1 MKKISILYPKKLGT
15 IAPEVYGHFSE
26 HIGGV
31 FYDGLWVGKDSKI
44 PNINGFRK
52 ETIEKLRAIN
62 PPVLRWP
69 GGCFAEVYNWRDG
82 IGENRP
88 VRRNWWTKHDGRY
101 EPNEVGTHEFIELCE
116 LIGAKP
122 YFAVNVTSITP
133 MEAWNWMD
141 YCLSPRGSTTLALE
155 REKNGHPEPFNIPF
169 WGIGNENW
177 GGGGNMSPE
186 SYALEY
192 RRFATLLQYTGFD
205 IELIAG
211 GANGA
216 DYNWTRGLAAS
227 LEKKRSIVDAMSFHY
242 YCSNKR
248 NGEID
253 PVNFT
258 EDQWYELFERA
269 ERIEDLICR
278 HHGTTMSYKMEDK
291 LKLVIDEWGCW
302 HAEGSGPSKGYNLFE
317 QQSTMRDAIV
327 AALTLNIFNRHC
339 DKIRMANVA
348 QVCNNIQSLFLTE
361 GEHCIVTPTYHV
373 FDFYKDH
380 QGAESLDTVV
390 ADNEDIKSRVSVS
403 ASVKDGKMLV
413 TLANYAI
420 DTACEVSLDLLG
432 ASVSGKG
439 SARILSADDVHAH
452 NTFDNPNAVA
462 PTECE
467 VDLSKPITVP
477 AGGIMAISVPVH
489 A

>member
-31 FYDGLWVGKDSKI
+31 FYDGLWVGKGSEI

-52 ETIEKLRAIN
+52 EAIEKLRAIN

-101 EPNEVGTHEFIELCE
+101 EPNEIGTHEFVELCE

-133 MEAWNWMD
+133 LEAWNWMD

-186 SYALEY
+186 SYAMEY
-192 RRFATLLQYTGFD
+192 RRFATLLKYTGFPV
-205 IELIAG
+205 ELIAG
-211 GANGA
+211 GANGG
-216 DYNWTRGLAAS
+216 DYAWTRGLAS
-227 LEKKRSIVDAMSFHY
+227 LLEKKRGIVDAMSFHY

-248 NGEID
+248 DGEED

-258 EDQWYELFERA
+258 DAQWYDLFRRA
-269 ERIEDLICR
+269 EKMEDLIVR
-278 HHGTTMSYKMEDK
+278 HYGTAMSYKMEDK

-317 QQSTMRDAIV
+317 QQATMRDAIV
-327 AALTLNIFNRHC
+327 AALTMNIFNKHC
-339 DKIRMANVA
+339 DKIRMANIA
-348 QVCNNIQSLFLTE
+348 QVCNNIQSLFLSE
-361 GEHCIVTPTYHV
+361 GEHFIVTPNYYV

-380 QGAESLDTVV
+380 QGAESLDTV
-390 ADNEDIKSRVSVS
+390 ASDNDAYESRVSVS

-413 TLANYAI
+413 TMANYALDS
-420 DTACEVSLDLLG
+420 DTEISLDLLG
-432 ASVSGKG
+432 ASVKG
-439 SARILSADDVHAH
+439 TAKMRVLKSDDVHAC
-452 NTFDNPNAVA
+452 NTFDAPDTIT

-467 VDLSKPITVP
+467 IDVTKPFTLPKASVV
-477 AGGIMAISVPVH
+477 AISV
-489 A
+489 AIAD